1 MKITKWDMAEN
12 IITPEDV
19 TAYLSAALEA
29 GEAADVIN
37 VIGAIARSK
46 GMTKLA
52 REAGVTREAL
62 YTSLS
67 PNGNPYFI
75 AVVFCKRFS
84 VNGVPLPPFSVFGS
98 KVTGTD
104 SFAHIAYKV
113 LLSEADADSPALYD
127 ASLELAEVPQP
138 IKTYPVFVNVL
149 SGTVNL

>member
-19 TAYLSAALEA
+19 TAYLSAALEE

-67 PNGNPYFI
+67 ANGNPSFI
-75 AVVFCKRFS
+75 
-84 VNGVPLPPFSVFGS
+84 
-98 KVTGTD
+98 T
-104 SFAHIAYKV
+104 V
-113 LLSEADADSPALYD
+113 LNILRSLGIILQAKKMPTAKLSET
-127 ASLELAEVPQP
+127 
-138 IKTYPVFVNVL
+138 IPVMMA
-149 SGTVNL
+149 

>member
-37 VIGAIARSK
+37 VIGAIARAK

-67 PNGNPYFI
+67 PNGNPSFI
-75 AVVFCKRFS
+75 TVLNILRSLGIVLQAQKM
-84 VNGVPLPPFSVFGS
+84 PTAKLPE
-98 KVTGTD
+98 T
-104 SFAHIAYKV
+104 I
-113 LLSEADADSPALYD
+113 
-127 ASLELAEVPQP
+127 
-138 IKTYPVFVNVL
+138 PVMMA
-149 SGTVNL
+149 